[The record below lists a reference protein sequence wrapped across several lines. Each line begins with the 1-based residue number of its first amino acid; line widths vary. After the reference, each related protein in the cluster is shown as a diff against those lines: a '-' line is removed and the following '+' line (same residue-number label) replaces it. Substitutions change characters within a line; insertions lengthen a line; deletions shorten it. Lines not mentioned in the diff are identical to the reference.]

1 MTNDPAAQALADLS
15 VTVLNDPSPDL
26 FLSHLSMQTLNSLD
40 CRGAILGI
48 VQREGFLDLVGY
60 YGYDDALVDP
70 YSRMPLW
77 TPMPITD
84 AVRSGE
90 ITIFHKA
97 SELQKKYPHLSDP
110 GLDENTCTISFPIKY
125 RNTSIGALGVTV
137 MKAPKN
143 GFEKDSFTEGLIA
156 LSGLYIRNLLNK
168 KAVNERDITTN
179 AKSLTPRQKQIIEL
193 FDEDLTTDQMADRLR
208 YSSSTIKQ
216 DIIKIYGI
224 FGVNNRQAVV
234 NLAKKAGIF

>member
-1 MTNDPAAQALADLS
+1 
-15 VTVLNDPSPDL
+15 
-26 FLSHLSMQTLNSLD
+26 MQTLSTLD

-48 VQREGFLDLVGY
+48 VQREGFLDLCGV
-60 YGYDDALVDP
+60 YGFDDAQVDP

-90 ITIFHKA
+90 ITLFKNA
-97 SELQKKYPHLSDP
+97 TELRETYPHLGNS
-110 GLDENTCTISFPIKY
+110 GLDEDLCTISFPVKY
-125 RNTSIGALGVTV
+125 RNIVIGALGITTKKV
-137 MKAPKN
+137 PN
-143 GFEKDSFTEGLIA
+143 SGFESSSSTQGIIA
-156 LSGLYIRNLLNK
+156 LTGLFIRNLLIK
-168 KAVNERDITTN
+168 KAGTQRDITSNTK
-179 AKSLTPRQKQIIEL
+179 ALTDRQKLIIEL

-208 YSSSTIKQ
+208 YSASTIKQ

-234 NLAKKAGIF
+234 KLAKKAGII

>member
-1 MTNDPAAQALADLS
+1 MTNDSAARALADLC

-48 VQREGFLDLVGY
+48 VQREGFLDLCGA
-60 YGYDDALVDP
+60 YGFDDAAVDP

-84 AVRSGE
+84 AVRTGE
-90 ITIFHKA
+90 ITIFNSA
-97 SELQKKYPHLSDP
+97 SELRKKYPHLGSS
-110 GLDENTCTISFPIKY
+110 GLDEDLCTISFPIKY
-125 RNTSIGALGVTV
+125 RNTVIGALGITTKKVPH
-137 MKAPKN
+137 KD
-143 GFEKDSFTEGLIA
+143 FEKESFTEGLMA
-156 LSGLYIRNLLNK
+156 LTGLYIRNLLNK
-168 KAVNERDITTN
+168 KVINGRDITTN

-193 FDEDLTTDQMADRLR
+193 FNEDLTTDQMADRLR

-234 NLAKKAGIF
+234 SLAKKAGIL